1 MKTNKQL
8 IDYEHK
14 GNENHS
20 FKLRPALLSLCML
33 TFIGGYSQTGKVNLN
48 LKNVSVKELF
58 NTIEKQTNYRFSY
71 RDSEINKKGGVTII
85 ANGKELKS
93 VLAEELSRQGLSYT
107 VSGNKIIIS
116 PAKNAVSTKEK
127 KVSGKVTDKNGEPVI
142 GATVIEKGTNNGTIT
157 DFEGNFILDVSQNA
171 TLEISYIGFQSQ
183 VLKAVSSKS
192 LAVTLREDTE
202 LLDEVVVVGY
212 GSQRK
217 SDLTGGI
224 TSVSSEQLQMV
235 SSNNLMDKLAGQVP
249 GLSITSGNARPG
261 EEQSIRI
268 RGINSLTASNTPLIV
283 LDGIPYNGSLGDI
296 DPEII
301 ENLSVLKDASSAAIY
316 GSRGSNGVILIQT
329 KKGNLNSATHI
340 VRNKFKILSN
350 NILHSILPC
359 QKIHL
364 LQAILLLLYWMV
376 FLIMDHLVILTRK
389 LLKICLF

>member
-340 VRNKFKILSN
+340 VRSKFKILSN

-364 LQAILLLLYWMV
+364 
-376 FLIMDHLVILTRK
+376 T
-389 LLKICLF
+389 

>member
-127 KVSGKVTDKNGEPVI
+127 KVSGKVTDKM
-142 GATVIEKGTNNGTIT
+142 
-157 DFEGNFILDVSQNA
+157 GNQ
-171 TLEISYIGFQSQ
+171 
-183 VLKAVSSKS
+183 
-192 LAVTLREDTE
+192 
-202 LLDEVVVVGY
+202 
-212 GSQRK
+212 
-217 SDLTGGI
+217 
-224 TSVSSEQLQMV
+224 
-235 SSNNLMDKLAGQVP
+235 
-249 GLSITSGNARPG
+249 
-261 EEQSIRI
+261 
-268 RGINSLTASNTPLIV
+268 
-283 LDGIPYNGSLGDI
+283 
-296 DPEII
+296 
-301 ENLSVLKDASSAAIY
+301 
-316 GSRGSNGVILIQT
+316 
-329 KKGNLNSATHI
+329 
-340 VRNKFKILSN
+340 
-350 NILHSILPC
+350 
-359 QKIHL
+359 
-364 LQAILLLLYWMV
+364 
-376 FLIMDHLVILTRK
+376 
-389 LLKICLF
+389 